1 MNLYPRTQLETLSAA
16 LSPEQQMSVVQIL
29 KDADLA
35 RCLKNTTIHKELHRI
50 RRTIRGGKI
59 KRVLRELANH
69 ENTQDGVDF
78 LFSTNFDH
86 TQIEA
91 L

>member
-1 MNLYPRTQLETLSAA
+1 MKTQLEILSAA
-16 LSPEQQMSVVQIL
+16 LSPEQQWTVVQIL

-35 RCLKNTTIHKELHRI
+35 RCLKQTSIKQELQRI

-69 ENTQDGVDF
+69 ENTQEGVDF
-78 LFSTNFDH
+78 LFNTNFNPNY
-86 TQIEA
+86 EMSS

>member
-1 MNLYPRTQLETLSAA
+1 MKTQLEILSAA
-16 LSPEQQMSVVQIL
+16 LSPEQQWTVVQIL

-35 RCLKNTTIHKELHRI
+35 RCLKQTSIKQELQRI